1 MEMNLRYILP
11 VVVLLTVLQ
20 IRISE
25 AQVRGEIRGKLA
37 DARTREAVEFA
48 AVALRTLKDSTV
60 EATTVTGKDGAFKL
74 TQVPHGRYDLL
85 ISFVGYAPVKKAVTI
100 ESGRLSLDLGTILF
114 EPGIRLSQVTI
125 EGEAVPVTV
134 KKDTVE
140 FNAGSFKT
148 LPNASA
154 EDLLKKL
161 PGIEVDK
168 DGNIQAQGQKVNKV
182 LVDGKE
188 FFGNDPKAATK
199 NLPADAIK
207 KVQLIDDK
215 TESSKNTGIDDG
227 QREKVLNLTI
237 KEDKKK
243 GWFGN
248 AALAGGTSE
257 RYLGQFNMNHFRKDM
272 QLSVL
277 FLSNNVNQSGFSYED
292 LNNFSGGNIFD
303 AFSNGTGSISI
314 NMSRNGSTDING
326 MFAGVGSGGLINTHS
341 GGINFSNTFGSRKQ
355 LKVNASYM
363 AVLSSNVI
371 SRISDIQDPLNNELL
386 YTHQS
391 SAGDNTSNTHRLNLN
406 FDYKAD
412 SLTRFQIKPNFSL
425 SERKTL
431 NSQDFSSVN
440 QGASEVNS
448 GFQHFDQQA
457 LNPSFGGQLS
467 VNRRFRENKGS
478 LNLFITG
485 NYNRSDIDYTNRS
498 LTRYMA
504 DGQSQQTAF
513 DQQTEQDGERRYIDG
528 SVSFVRQIHKAR
540 RLSMTIRNNYQHT
553 SENAGQ
559 LTLEYNPVSGR
570 YETLVPDFTNDF
582 DSRNWRNTSTVGLS
596 KGGDKLTYN
605 VNAAVSYLGLA
616 GGINGPGQNA
626 MTERNAWAFVP
637 NANLNYR
644 QKNGRSLYLRIGS
657 DVNMP
662 SVTNLQPVLNNT
674 NPLYIRQGNP
684 DLEMSRSVSGNF
696 GYNRFDMK
704 TNNYI
709 NVYGFFT
716 RTSNGFST
724 SSIVDPDS
732 RIQTVRPVNVDGNYN
747 ANLGINSGRP
757 TRVRDLRV
765 RYGVNGSLSRNI
777 NFINSLR
784 NDVDRISG
792 GFNGGI
798 SYSKD
803 RVTVGL
809 DNNTQFNDV
818 TNSVQ
823 RLSDQQYVSFNNYLN
838 ISVEPFKS
846 FRIFADVSQTIYKG
860 TSSSTLNNNICLFN
874 AGLEKF
880 FMKNR
885 QLSLAVTGFD
895 LLNQNSNI
903 QRSIAETG
911 RIEDFRTNNLNRYVY
926 LKLNYK
932 LQRVGGET
940 PQTPGIRILR

>member
-1 MEMNLRYILP
+1 MKPLSFLS
-11 VVVLLTVLQ
+11 VVAFLCLFNPAG
-20 IRISE
+20 SS
-25 AQVRGEIRGKLA
+25 AQVKGEISGRVT
-37 DARTREAVEFA
+37 DAKTKEAVEFA
-48 AVALRTLKDSTV
+48 AVALRTLTDSTV
-60 EATTVTGKDGAFKL
+60 EATTVTGKDGGFRL
-74 TQVPHGRYDLL
+74 GQVPAGKYDLL
-85 ISFVGYAPVKKAVTI
+85 ISFVGYRPVKKTLSI
-100 ESGRLSLDLGTILF
+100 ETGKSSVDLGTILL
-114 EPGIRLSQVTI
+114 EPGLNLSQVTI

-161 PGIEVDK
+161 PGIDVDK

-257 RYLGQFNMNHFRKDM
+257 RYLGQFNMNHFKKDM

-277 FLSNNVNQSGFSYED
+277 FLSNNVNQSGFTYED

-303 AFSNGTGSISI
+303 AFSNGSGGISISI
-314 NMSRNGSTDING
+314 GRNGSTDING
-326 MFAGVGSGGLINTHS
+326 MFSGVGSGGLINTHS

-355 LKVNASYM
+355 LKFNASYM
-363 AVLSSNVI
+363 TVLSSNVI
-371 SRISDIQDPLNNELL
+371 SRVSDIQDPLNNELL

-391 SAGDNTSNTHRLNLN
+391 AAGNNTSNIHRLNLN
-406 FDYKAD
+406 FDYKVD
-412 SLTRFQIKPNFSL
+412 SLTRLQFNPNLSL
-425 SERKTL
+425 SVKETL
-431 NSQDFSSVN
+431 NNQDFSSVD
-440 QGASEVNS
+440 QSASEINS
-448 GFQHFDQQA
+448 GLQYFDQEA
-457 LNPSFGGQLS
+457 VSPSFGGQLS
-467 VNRRFRENKGS
+467 LNKRFRQNKGS
-478 LNLFITG
+478 LNLFVNG
-485 NYNRSDIDYTNRS
+485 NYNSSDVDYINRS
-498 LTRYMA
+498 LTRYVV
-504 DGQSQQTAF
+504 DGQAQQDEF
-513 DQQTEQDGERRYIDG
+513 DQQTRQDGDRRFIDG
-528 SVSFVRQIHKAR
+528 SLSFVREISKAR
-540 RLSMTIRNNYQHT
+540 KLSLTVRNNYQQT
-553 SENAGQ
+553 QESAGQ
-559 LTLEYNPVSGR
+559 LTLEYNPVNGR
-570 YETLVPDFTNDF
+570 YETLVPDFTNDY

-596 KGGDKLTYN
+596 KGGDQLTYN
-605 VNAAVSYLGLA
+605 VNAAVSYLGLS
-616 GGINGPGQNA
+616 GGINGLQQQNL
-626 MTERNAWAFVP
+626 TERTAWAFVP
-637 NANLNYR
+637 NANLNFR
-644 QKNGRSLYLRIGS
+644 QKNGRSLYMWMGS
-657 DVNMP
+657 DVTMP

-674 NPLYIRQGNP
+674 NPLYIRSGNP
-684 DLEMSRSVSGNF
+684 DLEMSRSVTGNIS
-696 GYNRFDMK
+696 YNRFDMK

-709 NVYGFFT
+709 NVYGFFR

-724 SSIVDPDS
+724 SSVVDPDS
-732 RIQTVRPVNVDGNYN
+732 RVQTVIPVNVDGNYN
-747 ANLGINSGRP
+747 GNLGINMGRP
-757 TRVRDLRV
+757 TKIKDLRI
-765 RYGVNGSLSRNI
+765 RYGLSGTVNRNV
-777 NFINSLR
+777 NFINAQQ
-784 NDVDRISG
+784 NDVHRLSG

-798 SYSKD
+798 SYSRD
-803 RVTVGL
+803 RFTVGL

-818 TNSVQ
+818 SNSVQ
-823 RLSDQQYVSFNNYLN
+823 RLSDQQYVSLNNFLN
-838 ISVEPFKS
+838 VSVEPVKS
-846 FRIFADVSQTIYKG
+846 FRIFADISQTLYKG
-860 TSSSTLNNNICLFN
+860 TSSSTLNNNIYLLN
-874 AGLEKF
+874 AGMEKF

-932 LQRVGGET
+932 LQRVGGDA